1 MKKVR
6 LNLWN
11 SCYHSVQNLVT
22 SVLYLET
29 VKVLRILILT
39 AVLYGYGTWSLPV
52 REENGL
58 RMCEKRVLRNVFWTK
73 WEEVTGGRI
82 KLLMR
87 NLMIHTPCQIFLGW
101 WNHSGWVCWPYGM
114 HGREERC
121 LLTFGR
127 KTQRK
132 HMMEGVGGRRILK
145 GYSNS
150 RMGEYGLGSSGSEW
164 GLFLCCCAVGFHNL

>member
-87 NLMIHTPCQIFLGW
+87 NLMIHTPCQIFLG
-101 WNHSGWVCWPYGM
+101 
-114 HGREERC
+114 
-121 LLTFGR
+121 
-127 KTQRK
+127 
-132 HMMEGVGGRRILK
+132 
-145 GYSNS
+145 
-150 RMGEYGLGSSGSEW
+150 
-164 GLFLCCCAVGFHNL
+164 